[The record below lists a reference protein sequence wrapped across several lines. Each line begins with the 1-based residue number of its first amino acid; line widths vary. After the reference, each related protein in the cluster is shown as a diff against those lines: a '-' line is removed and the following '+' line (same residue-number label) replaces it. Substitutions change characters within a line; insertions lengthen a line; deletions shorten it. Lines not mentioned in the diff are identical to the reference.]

1 MGPTSAPRSARLLT
15 LAPKPSPR
23 SHLSGAQQTSAG
35 RWVSCAC
42 GSVGGGPCCG
52 VSGVPAQKALP
63 LGPDWLGPPEPQPM
77 GAAALQEA
85 LQDARLGSVRTTPA
99 SAARRP
105 LSGPTRAHRQQ
116 ALLTQAE
123 SQTRAFNLCEAGA
136 PRGLS
141 RASAP
146 APSRPLYKRID
157 SSGLY
162 PTRSTPPPPGLF
174 STLLLTVEAHSTWG
188 PVRKRKEPG

>member
-1 MGPTSAPRSARLLT
+1 
-15 LAPKPSPR
+15 
-23 SHLSGAQQTSAG
+23 
-35 RWVSCAC
+35 
-42 GSVGGGPCCG
+42 
-52 VSGVPAQKALP
+52 
-63 LGPDWLGPPEPQPM
+63 M
-77 GAAALQEA
+77 GAAALQETW
-85 LQDARLGSVRTTPA
+85 QDAGLGSVRTTPA

-123 SQTRAFNLCEAGA
+123 SQTRAFNICEAGA

-162 PTRSTPPPPGLF
+162 PARSTPPPPGLF
-174 STLLLTVEAHSTWG
+174 STLLLTVEVHSTWG